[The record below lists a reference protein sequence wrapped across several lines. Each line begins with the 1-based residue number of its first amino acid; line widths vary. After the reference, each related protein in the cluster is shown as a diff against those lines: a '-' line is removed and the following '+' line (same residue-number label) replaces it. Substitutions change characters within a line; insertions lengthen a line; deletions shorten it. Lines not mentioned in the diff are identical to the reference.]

1 MDKLSFVME
10 NYLEAVYELSE
21 AGRGARLTDVAVR
34 MSVNK
39 PTANMAIAALAEK
52 GLVTNERYRRIV
64 LTETGYGMASAVAE
78 KHKTIRWF
86 LMKSLNLE
94 ADAADADACAIEHVI
109 SDTAIRA
116 MRNFARGFV
125 RKDDDTNGGN
135 E

>member
-64 LTETGYGMASAVAE
+64 LTETGHNMASAVA
-78 KHKTIRWF
+78 
-86 LMKSLNLE
+86 
-94 ADAADADACAIEHVI
+94 
-109 SDTAIRA
+109 
-116 MRNFARGFV
+116 
-125 RKDDDTNGGN
+125 
-135 E
+135 

>member
-10 NYLEAVYELSE
+10 NYLEAAYELSE

-34 MSVNK
+34 MCVNK

-64 LTETGYGMASAVAE
+64 LTETGHNVASAVAE
-78 KHKTIRWF
+78 KHKTIRQF
-86 LMKSLNLE
+86 LLESLNLDAE
-94 ADAADADACAIEHVI
+94 AADADACAIEHVI

-116 MRNFARGFV
+116 MRNFSRGRV
-125 RKDDDTNGGN
+125 REDSDTNG
-135 E
+135 